1 MQQSRNQQSSEC
13 VEEAKAASESISTIE
28 GFYKLEAADL
38 PSQSLT
44 VSQSIAQSP
53 LWLRRRRLSSFVV
66 VIVRRR
72 HRSSSSSSSS
82 PPFPSS
88 FVVAVRRRSSPFAV
102 VRCCRRRRRRCRH
115 RLLSL
120 SLSSLFD
127 DDAHRRPSH
136 IARCRCLLI
145 VVVTACIKGCACC
158 AIVSLP

>member
-1 MQQSRNQQSSEC
+1 MS
-13 VEEAKAASESISTIE
+13 KISLFNFSTLPLFNFSTFQLFNFSTFQLFNFSTFQCHCPIVSLFFWRFLGRVFE
-28 GFYKLEAADL
+28 GLLGRFFGVYF
-38 PSQSLT
+38 
-44 VSQSIAQSP
+44 
-53 LWLRRRRLSSFVV
+53 RC
-66 VIVRRR
+66 
-72 HRSSSSSSSS
+72 RSSSSSSSS